1 MQIKHLIQLL
11 LPCFALLIAGCSQVV
26 SLDDDD
32 NDDEILENPQVTIK
46 DSLVDIYDT
55 VHIDSV
61 IYYDKDSLIR
71 VRDTIVKDTVLRYE
85 LDSILNI
92 IDTVHVDTIVHTNTI
107 SYVLTHNSTD
117 TLYRLDTT
125 DYIVYVTRIVD
136 SVYKLDTVRIDT
148 VSLHDTIYW
157 QKKVTI
163 VDSILDTTYVYYSWS
178 FEHKSGEWMGE
189 FPYYSYTDGLWPFE
203 DWSTKPSY
211 YYSEMLD
218 SAEIEKIGNGK
229 FPKIADVTIIQPNTM
244 YKEHANDSGYFVFI
258 KKNMKYLLSFDKIE
272 GKEPPI
278 LRVTV
283 YKGTFSYIVKAIERD
298 NRWYYPL
305 DSNVIDY
312 SRTNFYFELF
322 EPDYSIINEK
332 LSNFII
338 ATGFHYSLDFTLNLV
353 VAGKYTGTS
362 DNASLEVLA
371 QRIKD
376 RLDMAFNP
384 GGVTIKQLNILYAK
398 DHPSEGAYYPETD
411 SVVFYMNGND
421 DIPYDIERLSK
432 WPGHEGEFFVVLGH
446 SVADYTAQTL
456 GFSPMPGN
464 IYTDPE
470 DENNSSQ
477 FCVATHRPNNT
488 SVNSRNI
495 ADVVVHELG
504 HFFGLKH
511 TTEYWGEEDNLEDT
525 PACPDI
531 NKKDF
536 PDNKCPDFGYI
547 MFPMSFFS
555 YTYSTFTPQQMDVI
569 RTYLATNEHK

>member
-1 MQIKHLIQLL
+1 MKHLIQLL
-11 LPCFALLIAGCSQVV
+11 VPCFALLIASCSQVV
-26 SLDDDD
+26 SLDDNNDD
-32 NDDEILENPQVTIK
+32 NEILENSQVTII
-46 DSLVDIYDT
+46 DSVVDIYDT
-55 VHIDSV
+55 IHIDSV
-61 IYYDKDSLIR
+61 IYCNKDSLIR
-71 VRDTIVKDTVLRYE
+71 LRNTIDIDSALLYE
-85 LDSILNI
+85 IDAIFNI
-92 IDTVHVDTIVHTNTI
+92 IDTIHVDTIVHTNTI
-107 SYVLTHNSTD
+107 SYALTQNSTD

-125 DYIVYVTRIVD
+125 DYIVYITRVID
-136 SVYKLDTVRIDT
+136 SVYKLDTIRIDT

-163 VDSILDTTYVYYSWS
+163 VDSILDTTYVYYSWGS
-178 FEHKSGEWMGE
+178 DHKSGEQTDG
-189 FPYYSYTDGLWPFE
+189 FPYYSYTDGLWTFE

-211 YYSEMLD
+211 YYSEMFD
-218 SAEIEKIGNGK
+218 SAEIEKMGNNR
-229 FPKIADVTIIQPNTM
+229 FLKITDITIIQPNTM

-353 VAGKYTGTS
+353 VAGKYTGTN

-384 GGVTIKQLNILYAK
+384 GGVTIKQLNVLYAK

-421 DIPYDIERLSK
+421 DLPYDIERLSK
-432 WPGHEGEFFVVLGH
+432 WPGHEGELFAILGH
-446 SVADYTAQTL
+446 NVADYTSTTL
-456 GFSPMPGN
+456 GFSPMPGD

-470 DENNSSQ
+470 AENNSSQ
-477 FCVATHRPNNT
+477 FYIATHRPNNT
-488 SVNSRNI
+488 SVNSRVI
-495 ADVVVHELG
+495 ADIVVHELG

-511 TTEYWGEEDNLEDT
+511 TTEYWGEIDDLEDT
-525 PACPDI
+525 PACPNI
-531 NKKDF
+531 NTKGF
-536 PDNKCPDFGYI
+536 SELKCPDFGYI
-547 MFPMSFFS
+547 MYPMSFFD
-555 YTYSTFTPQQMDVI
+555 YTYMTFTPQQMDVI